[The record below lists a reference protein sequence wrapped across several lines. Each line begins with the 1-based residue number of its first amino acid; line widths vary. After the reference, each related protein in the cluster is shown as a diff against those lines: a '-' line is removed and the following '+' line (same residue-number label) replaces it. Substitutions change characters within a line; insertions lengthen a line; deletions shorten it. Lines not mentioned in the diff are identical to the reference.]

1 MERKNT
7 IKKNKEGYG
16 YTYTDI
22 TAINNYCMENG
33 ITYYQE
39 VETCEINGKDYIITY
54 LTENEETKRYR
65 GCEIV
70 QATLQGIKNPV
81 QEYGSSLTY
90 CRRYSLLMAL
100 GLATEDNDAQDLTIS
115 TINTKEDAL
124 KMTINFGKYNG
135 KTLNDIQDDESYLEY
150 LFTNSKDESTSDK
163 IFAKIIENSYPEAYK
178 CALKIKE
185 YIENTYNYE
194 VNEEIANLNI
204 IDVDFLFAVRPVSAN
219 LELLHP
225 NAIVE
230 KLIDFLKP
238 EYEKENVKLNVALC
252 PEDTKLL
259 LDEKLFR
266 EVIVN
271 LSQNAIHAVNEKNN
285 SEQDKIIE
293 ITSVI
298 RDDKYVLSITD
309 NGCGIPEDKLNK
321 IFEPYYTTKATGT
334 GLGLTTVYKI
344 VKEFSGDISVKS
356 IAGEGTSFI
365 ISIPVPQLNKKLLAY
380 NESDNT

>member
-124 KMTINFGKYNG
+124 KMTINFGKYKG
-135 KTLNDIQDDESYLEY
+135 KTLNDIQDDESYLEW
-150 LFTNSKDESTSDK
+150 LFANSKDESMVKAVSLITGWETKTDDQMKEAVKLLTTIKDLMSAK
-163 IFAKIIENSYPEAYK
+163 NIFSEELIETFGKKSNEM
-178 CALKIKE
+178 
-185 YIENTYNYE
+185 T
-194 VNEEIANLNI
+194 NEE
-204 IDVDFLFAVRPVSAN
+204 
-219 LELLHP
+219 
-225 NAIVE
+225 
-230 KLIDFLKP
+230 LK
-238 EYEKENVKLNVALC
+238 
-252 PEDTKLL
+252 
-259 LDEKLFR
+259 
-266 EVIVN
+266 EVIKW
-271 LSQNAIHAVNEKNN
+271 LEEK
-285 SEQDKIIE
+285 
-293 ITSVI
+293 
-298 RDDKYVLSITD
+298 
-309 NGCGIPEDKLNK
+309 
-321 IFEPYYTTKATGT
+321 
-334 GLGLTTVYKI
+334 
-344 VKEFSGDISVKS
+344 
-356 IAGEGTSFI
+356 
-365 ISIPVPQLNKKLLAY
+365 
-380 NESDNT
+380 

>member
-135 KTLNDIQDDESYLEY
+135 KTLNDIQDDEDYMDW
-150 LFTNSKDESTSDK
+150 LFHNTKDDTIKKAVSLITGWETKTDDQMKEAVKLLTTIKDLMSAK
-163 IFAKIIENSYPEAYK
+163 NIFSEE
-178 CALKIKE
+178 LIKTFGKKSNE
-185 YIENTYNYE
+185 MT
-194 VNEEIANLNI
+194 NEE
-204 IDVDFLFAVRPVSAN
+204 
-219 LELLHP
+219 
-225 NAIVE
+225 
-230 KLIDFLKP
+230 LK
-238 EYEKENVKLNVALC
+238 
-252 PEDTKLL
+252 
-259 LDEKLFR
+259 
-266 EVIVN
+266 EVIKW
-271 LSQNAIHAVNEKNN
+271 LES
-285 SEQDKIIE
+285 
-293 ITSVI
+293 
-298 RDDKYVLSITD
+298 Y
-309 NGCGIPEDKLNK
+309 DKLGGK
-321 IFEPYYTTKATGT
+321 
-334 GLGLTTVYKI
+334 
-344 VKEFSGDISVKS
+344 
-356 IAGEGTSFI
+356 
-365 ISIPVPQLNKKLLAY
+365 
-380 NESDNT
+380 

>member
-124 KMTINFGKYNG
+124 KMTINFGKYIG
-135 KTLNDIQDDESYLEY
+135 KTLSEIQDDESYLKY
-150 LFTNSKDESTSDK
+150 LF
-163 IFAKIIENSYPEAYK
+163 
-178 CALKIKE
+178 
-185 YIENTYNYE
+185 
-194 VNEEIANLNI
+194 
-204 IDVDFLFAVRPVSAN
+204 
-219 LELLHP
+219 
-225 NAIVE
+225 
-230 KLIDFLKP
+230 
-238 EYEKENVKLNVALC
+238 
-252 PEDTKLL
+252 
-259 LDEKLFR
+259 
-266 EVIVN
+266 
-271 LSQNAIHAVNEKNN
+271 NN
-285 SEQDKIIE
+285 SEDENIVKAVSLITGWETKTDDQMKEAVKLLTTIKDLMSAKNIFSEELIE
-293 ITSVI
+293 TFGKKSNEMTNEELKEVI
-298 RDDKYVLSITD
+298 KWLENY
-309 NGCGIPEDKLNK
+309 DKL
-321 IFEPYYTTKATGT
+321 
-334 GLGLTTVYKI
+334 
-344 VKEFSGDISVKS
+344 
-356 IAGEGTSFI
+356 GE
-365 ISIPVPQLNKKLLAY
+365 K
-380 NESDNT
+380 

>member
-54 LTENEETKRYR
+54 LTENEETKKYR

-135 KTLNDIQDDESYLEY
+135 KTLNDIQDDESYLEWLY
-150 LFTNSKDESTSDK
+150 TNSKDENMVKAVSLITGWETKTDDQMKETVKLLTTIKDLMSAK
-163 IFAKIIENSYPEAYK
+163 NIFSEELIETFGKKSNEM
-178 CALKIKE
+178 
-185 YIENTYNYE
+185 T
-194 VNEEIANLNI
+194 NEE
-204 IDVDFLFAVRPVSAN
+204 
-219 LELLHP
+219 
-225 NAIVE
+225 
-230 KLIDFLKP
+230 LK
-238 EYEKENVKLNVALC
+238 
-252 PEDTKLL
+252 
-259 LDEKLFR
+259 
-266 EVIVN
+266 EVIKW
-271 LSQNAIHAVNEKNN
+271 LES
-285 SEQDKIIE
+285 
-293 ITSVI
+293 
-298 RDDKYVLSITD
+298 Y
-309 NGCGIPEDKLNK
+309 DKL
-321 IFEPYYTTKATGT
+321 
-334 GLGLTTVYKI
+334 
-344 VKEFSGDISVKS
+344 
-356 IAGEGTSFI
+356 GE
-365 ISIPVPQLNKKLLAY
+365 K
-380 NESDNT
+380 

>member
-22 TAINNYCMENG
+22 KAINNYWMENG

-135 KTLNDIQDDESYLEY
+135 KTLSEIQDDESYLKY
-150 LFTNSKDESTSDK
+150 LF
-163 IFAKIIENSYPEAYK
+163 
-178 CALKIKE
+178 
-185 YIENTYNYE
+185 
-194 VNEEIANLNI
+194 
-204 IDVDFLFAVRPVSAN
+204 
-219 LELLHP
+219 
-225 NAIVE
+225 
-230 KLIDFLKP
+230 
-238 EYEKENVKLNVALC
+238 
-252 PEDTKLL
+252 
-259 LDEKLFR
+259 
-266 EVIVN
+266 
-271 LSQNAIHAVNEKNN
+271 NN
-285 SEQDKIIE
+285 SEDENIVKAVSL
-293 ITSVI
+293 ITGWETKT
-298 RDDKYVLSITD
+298 DDQMKEAV
-309 NGCGIPEDKLNK
+309 KL
-321 IFEPYYTTKATGT
+321 
-334 GLGLTTVYKI
+334 LTTIKDLMSDKNI
-344 VKEFSGDISVKS
+344 FSEELIETFGKKSNEMTNEELKEVINWLEQK
-356 IAGEGTSFI
+356 
-365 ISIPVPQLNKKLLAY
+365 
-380 NESDNT
+380 

>member
-135 KTLNDIQDDESYLEY
+135 KTLNDIQDDKSYLEWLY
-150 LFTNSKDESTSDK
+150 TNSKDENIVKAVSLITGWETKTDDQMKEAVKLLTTIKDLMS
-163 IFAKIIENSYPEAYK
+163 AKNILSEELIETFGKKSNEM
-178 CALKIKE
+178 
-185 YIENTYNYE
+185 T
-194 VNEEIANLNI
+194 NEE
-204 IDVDFLFAVRPVSAN
+204 
-219 LELLHP
+219 
-225 NAIVE
+225 
-230 KLIDFLKP
+230 LK
-238 EYEKENVKLNVALC
+238 
-252 PEDTKLL
+252 
-259 LDEKLFR
+259 
-266 EVIVN
+266 EVIN
-271 LSQNAIHAVNEKNN
+271 WLE
-285 SEQDKIIE
+285 
-293 ITSVI
+293 
-298 RDDKYVLSITD
+298 
-309 NGCGIPEDKLNK
+309 NK
-321 IFEPYYTTKATGT
+321 
-334 GLGLTTVYKI
+334 
-344 VKEFSGDISVKS
+344 
-356 IAGEGTSFI
+356 
-365 ISIPVPQLNKKLLAY
+365 
-380 NESDNT
+380 

>member
-124 KMTINFGKYNG
+124 KITINFGKYKG
-135 KTLNDIQDDESYLEY
+135 KTLNDIQDDESYLEW
-150 LFTNSKDESTSDK
+150 LFANSKDENMVKAVSLITGWETKTDDQMKEAVKLLTTIKDLMSAK
-163 IFAKIIENSYPEAYK
+163 NIFSEE
-178 CALKIKE
+178 LIKTFGKKSNE
-185 YIENTYNYE
+185 MT
-194 VNEEIANLNI
+194 NEE
-204 IDVDFLFAVRPVSAN
+204 
-219 LELLHP
+219 
-225 NAIVE
+225 
-230 KLIDFLKP
+230 LK
-238 EYEKENVKLNVALC
+238 
-252 PEDTKLL
+252 
-259 LDEKLFR
+259 
-266 EVIVN
+266 EVIKWLEN
-271 LSQNAIHAVNEKNN
+271 
-285 SEQDKIIE
+285 
-293 ITSVI
+293 
-298 RDDKYVLSITD
+298 Y
-309 NGCGIPEDKLNK
+309 DKLEEK
-321 IFEPYYTTKATGT
+321 
-334 GLGLTTVYKI
+334 
-344 VKEFSGDISVKS
+344 
-356 IAGEGTSFI
+356 
-365 ISIPVPQLNKKLLAY
+365 
-380 NESDNT
+380 

>member
-124 KMTINFGKYNG
+124 KITINFGKYKG
-135 KTLNDIQDDESYLEY
+135 KTLNDIQDDESYLEW
-150 LFTNSKDESTSDK
+150 LFDNSKDENMVKAVSLITGWETKTDDQMKEAVKLLTTIKDLMSAK
-163 IFAKIIENSYPEAYK
+163 NIFSEELIETFGKKSNEM
-178 CALKIKE
+178 
-185 YIENTYNYE
+185 T
-194 VNEEIANLNI
+194 NEE
-204 IDVDFLFAVRPVSAN
+204 
-219 LELLHP
+219 
-225 NAIVE
+225 
-230 KLIDFLKP
+230 LK
-238 EYEKENVKLNVALC
+238 
-252 PEDTKLL
+252 
-259 LDEKLFR
+259 
-266 EVIVN
+266 EVIKW
-271 LSQNAIHAVNEKNN
+271 LEK
-285 SEQDKIIE
+285 K
-293 ITSVI
+293 
-298 RDDKYVLSITD
+298 
-309 NGCGIPEDKLNK
+309 
-321 IFEPYYTTKATGT
+321 
-334 GLGLTTVYKI
+334 
-344 VKEFSGDISVKS
+344 
-356 IAGEGTSFI
+356 
-365 ISIPVPQLNKKLLAY
+365 
-380 NESDNT
+380 

>member
-39 VETCEINGKDYIITY
+39 VETCEINSKDYIITY

-124 KMTINFGKYNG
+124 KMTINFGKYIG
-135 KTLNDIQDDESYLEY
+135 KTLNDIQDDESYLKWLY
-150 LFTNSKDESTSDK
+150 TNSKDENMVKAVSLITGWETKADDQMKEAVKLLTTIKDLMS
-163 IFAKIIENSYPEAYK
+163 AKNILSEELIEAFGKKSNEM
-178 CALKIKE
+178 
-185 YIENTYNYE
+185 T
-194 VNEEIANLNI
+194 NEE
-204 IDVDFLFAVRPVSAN
+204 
-219 LELLHP
+219 
-225 NAIVE
+225 
-230 KLIDFLKP
+230 LK
-238 EYEKENVKLNVALC
+238 
-252 PEDTKLL
+252 
-259 LDEKLFR
+259 
-266 EVIVN
+266 EVIKW
-271 LSQNAIHAVNEKNN
+271 LES
-285 SEQDKIIE
+285 
-293 ITSVI
+293 
-298 RDDKYVLSITD
+298 Y
-309 NGCGIPEDKLNK
+309 DKL
-321 IFEPYYTTKATGT
+321 
-334 GLGLTTVYKI
+334 
-344 VKEFSGDISVKS
+344 
-356 IAGEGTSFI
+356 GE
-365 ISIPVPQLNKKLLAY
+365 K
-380 NESDNT
+380 

>member
-124 KMTINFGKYNG
+124 KMTINFGKYKG
-135 KTLNDIQDDESYLEY
+135 KTLNDIQDDESYLEW
-150 LFTNSKDESTSDK
+150 LFANSKDENMVKAVSLITGWETKTDDQMKEAVKLLTTIKDLMSAK
-163 IFAKIIENSYPEAYK
+163 NIFSEE
-178 CALKIKE
+178 LIKTFGKKSNE
-185 YIENTYNYE
+185 MT
-194 VNEEIANLNI
+194 NEE
-204 IDVDFLFAVRPVSAN
+204 
-219 LELLHP
+219 
-225 NAIVE
+225 
-230 KLIDFLKP
+230 LK
-238 EYEKENVKLNVALC
+238 
-252 PEDTKLL
+252 
-259 LDEKLFR
+259 
-266 EVIVN
+266 EVIKW
-271 LSQNAIHAVNEKNN
+271 L
-285 SEQDKIIE
+285 EQK
-293 ITSVI
+293 
-298 RDDKYVLSITD
+298 
-309 NGCGIPEDKLNK
+309 
-321 IFEPYYTTKATGT
+321 
-334 GLGLTTVYKI
+334 
-344 VKEFSGDISVKS
+344 
-356 IAGEGTSFI
+356 
-365 ISIPVPQLNKKLLAY
+365 
-380 NESDNT
+380 

>member
-124 KMTINFGKYNG
+124 KMTINFGKYKG
-135 KTLNDIQDDESYLEY
+135 KTLNDIQDDESYLEW
-150 LFTNSKDESTSDK
+150 LFDNSKDENMVKAVSLITGWETKTDDQMKEAVKLLTTIKDLMSAK
-163 IFAKIIENSYPEAYK
+163 NIFSEELIEVFGKKSNEM
-178 CALKIKE
+178 
-185 YIENTYNYE
+185 T
-194 VNEEIANLNI
+194 NEE
-204 IDVDFLFAVRPVSAN
+204 
-219 LELLHP
+219 
-225 NAIVE
+225 
-230 KLIDFLKP
+230 LK
-238 EYEKENVKLNVALC
+238 
-252 PEDTKLL
+252 
-259 LDEKLFR
+259 
-266 EVIVN
+266 EVIKW
-271 LSQNAIHAVNEKNN
+271 LES
-285 SEQDKIIE
+285 
-293 ITSVI
+293 
-298 RDDKYVLSITD
+298 Y
-309 NGCGIPEDKLNK
+309 DKL
-321 IFEPYYTTKATGT
+321 
-334 GLGLTTVYKI
+334 
-344 VKEFSGDISVKS
+344 
-356 IAGEGTSFI
+356 GE
-365 ISIPVPQLNKKLLAY
+365 K
-380 NESDNT
+380 

>member
-124 KMTINFGKYNG
+124 KMTINFGKYKG
-135 KTLNDIQDDESYLEY
+135 KTLNDIQDDESYLEW
-150 LFTNSKDESTSDK
+150 LFANSKDENMVKAVSLITGWETKTDDQMKEAVKLLTTIKDLMSAK
-163 IFAKIIENSYPEAYK
+163 NIFSEELIEAFGKKSNEM
-178 CALKIKE
+178 
-185 YIENTYNYE
+185 T
-194 VNEEIANLNI
+194 NEE
-204 IDVDFLFAVRPVSAN
+204 
-219 LELLHP
+219 
-225 NAIVE
+225 
-230 KLIDFLKP
+230 LK
-238 EYEKENVKLNVALC
+238 
-252 PEDTKLL
+252 
-259 LDEKLFR
+259 
-266 EVIVN
+266 EVIKW
-271 LSQNAIHAVNEKNN
+271 LES
-285 SEQDKIIE
+285 
-293 ITSVI
+293 
-298 RDDKYVLSITD
+298 Y
-309 NGCGIPEDKLNK
+309 DKL
-321 IFEPYYTTKATGT
+321 
-334 GLGLTTVYKI
+334 
-344 VKEFSGDISVKS
+344 
-356 IAGEGTSFI
+356 GE
-365 ISIPVPQLNKKLLAY
+365 K
-380 NESDNT
+380 

>member
-124 KMTINFGKYNG
+124 KMTINFGKYEG
-135 KTLNDIQDDESYLEY
+135 KTLNDIQDDKSYLKW
-150 LFTNSKDESTSDK
+150 LFDNSKDENMVKAVSLITGWETKTDDQMKEAVKLLTTIKDLMSAK
-163 IFAKIIENSYPEAYK
+163 NIFSEELIETFGKKSNEM
-178 CALKIKE
+178 
-185 YIENTYNYE
+185 T
-194 VNEEIANLNI
+194 NEE
-204 IDVDFLFAVRPVSAN
+204 
-219 LELLHP
+219 
-225 NAIVE
+225 
-230 KLIDFLKP
+230 LK
-238 EYEKENVKLNVALC
+238 
-252 PEDTKLL
+252 
-259 LDEKLFR
+259 
-266 EVIVN
+266 EVIN
-271 LSQNAIHAVNEKNN
+271 WLEN
-285 SEQDKIIE
+285 
-293 ITSVI
+293 
-298 RDDKYVLSITD
+298 Y
-309 NGCGIPEDKLNK
+309 DKL
-321 IFEPYYTTKATGT
+321 
-334 GLGLTTVYKI
+334 
-344 VKEFSGDISVKS
+344 
-356 IAGEGTSFI
+356 GE
-365 ISIPVPQLNKKLLAY
+365 K
-380 NESDNT
+380 

>member
-124 KMTINFGKYNG
+124 KMTINFGKYKG
-135 KTLNDIQDDESYLEY
+135 KTLNDIQDDESYLEW
-150 LFTNSKDESTSDK
+150 LFDNSKDENMVKAVSLITGWETKTDDQMKEAVKLLTTIKDLMSAK
-163 IFAKIIENSYPEAYK
+163 NIFSEE
-178 CALKIKE
+178 LIKTFGKKSNE
-185 YIENTYNYE
+185 MT
-194 VNEEIANLNI
+194 NEE
-204 IDVDFLFAVRPVSAN
+204 
-219 LELLHP
+219 
-225 NAIVE
+225 
-230 KLIDFLKP
+230 LK
-238 EYEKENVKLNVALC
+238 
-252 PEDTKLL
+252 
-259 LDEKLFR
+259 
-266 EVIVN
+266 EVIKW
-271 LSQNAIHAVNEKNN
+271 LES
-285 SEQDKIIE
+285 
-293 ITSVI
+293 
-298 RDDKYVLSITD
+298 Y
-309 NGCGIPEDKLNK
+309 DKL
-321 IFEPYYTTKATGT
+321 
-334 GLGLTTVYKI
+334 
-344 VKEFSGDISVKS
+344 
-356 IAGEGTSFI
+356 GE
-365 ISIPVPQLNKKLLAY
+365 K
-380 NESDNT
+380 

>member
-135 KTLNDIQDDESYLEY
+135 KTLSEIQDDESYLKY
-150 LFTNSKDESTSDK
+150 LF
-163 IFAKIIENSYPEAYK
+163 
-178 CALKIKE
+178 
-185 YIENTYNYE
+185 
-194 VNEEIANLNI
+194 
-204 IDVDFLFAVRPVSAN
+204 
-219 LELLHP
+219 
-225 NAIVE
+225 
-230 KLIDFLKP
+230 
-238 EYEKENVKLNVALC
+238 
-252 PEDTKLL
+252 
-259 LDEKLFR
+259 
-266 EVIVN
+266 
-271 LSQNAIHAVNEKNN
+271 NN
-285 SEQDKIIE
+285 SEDENIVKAVSL
-293 ITSVI
+293 ITGWETKT
-298 RDDKYVLSITD
+298 DDQMKEAV
-309 NGCGIPEDKLNK
+309 KL
-321 IFEPYYTTKATGT
+321 
-334 GLGLTTVYKI
+334 LTTIKDLMSAKNI
-344 VKEFSGDISVKS
+344 LSEELIETFGKKSNEMTNEELKEVIKWL
-356 IAGEGTSFI
+356 EE
-365 ISIPVPQLNKKLLAY
+365 K
-380 NESDNT
+380 

>member
-124 KMTINFGKYNG
+124 KMTINFGRYKG
-135 KTLNDIQDDESYLEY
+135 KTLNDIQDDESYLEW
-150 LFTNSKDESTSDK
+150 LFANSKDENMVKAVSLITGWETKTDDQMKEAVKLLTTIKDLMSTK
-163 IFAKIIENSYPEAYK
+163 NIFSEE
-178 CALKIKE
+178 LIKTFGKKSNE
-185 YIENTYNYE
+185 MT
-194 VNEEIANLNI
+194 NEE
-204 IDVDFLFAVRPVSAN
+204 
-219 LELLHP
+219 
-225 NAIVE
+225 
-230 KLIDFLKP
+230 LK
-238 EYEKENVKLNVALC
+238 
-252 PEDTKLL
+252 
-259 LDEKLFR
+259 
-266 EVIVN
+266 EVIKW
-271 LSQNAIHAVNEKNN
+271 LEEK
-285 SEQDKIIE
+285 
-293 ITSVI
+293 
-298 RDDKYVLSITD
+298 
-309 NGCGIPEDKLNK
+309 
-321 IFEPYYTTKATGT
+321 
-334 GLGLTTVYKI
+334 
-344 VKEFSGDISVKS
+344 
-356 IAGEGTSFI
+356 
-365 ISIPVPQLNKKLLAY
+365 
-380 NESDNT
+380 

>member
-135 KTLNDIQDDESYLEY
+135 KTLNDIQDDEDYMDW
-150 LFTNSKDESTSDK
+150 LFHNTKDDTIKKAVSLITGWETKTDDQMKEAVKLLTTIKDLMSAK
-163 IFAKIIENSYPEAYK
+163 NIFSEE
-178 CALKIKE
+178 LIKTFGKKSNE
-185 YIENTYNYE
+185 MT
-194 VNEEIANLNI
+194 NEE
-204 IDVDFLFAVRPVSAN
+204 
-219 LELLHP
+219 
-225 NAIVE
+225 
-230 KLIDFLKP
+230 LK
-238 EYEKENVKLNVALC
+238 
-252 PEDTKLL
+252 
-259 LDEKLFR
+259 
-266 EVIVN
+266 EVIKW
-271 LSQNAIHAVNEKNN
+271 LES
-285 SEQDKIIE
+285 
-293 ITSVI
+293 
-298 RDDKYVLSITD
+298 Y
-309 NGCGIPEDKLNK
+309 DKL
-321 IFEPYYTTKATGT
+321 
-334 GLGLTTVYKI
+334 
-344 VKEFSGDISVKS
+344 
-356 IAGEGTSFI
+356 GE
-365 ISIPVPQLNKKLLAY
+365 K
-380 NESDNT
+380 

>member
-124 KMTINFGKYNG
+124 KMTINFGKYKG
-135 KTLNDIQDDESYLEY
+135 KTLNDIQDDESYLEW
-150 LFTNSKDESTSDK
+150 LFDNSKDENMVKAVSLITGWETKTDDQMKEAVKLLTTIKDLMS
-163 IFAKIIENSYPEAYK
+163 AKNILSEE
-178 CALKIKE
+178 LIKTFGKKSNE
-185 YIENTYNYE
+185 MT
-194 VNEEIANLNI
+194 NEE
-204 IDVDFLFAVRPVSAN
+204 
-219 LELLHP
+219 
-225 NAIVE
+225 
-230 KLIDFLKP
+230 LK
-238 EYEKENVKLNVALC
+238 
-252 PEDTKLL
+252 
-259 LDEKLFR
+259 
-266 EVIVN
+266 EVIKW
-271 LSQNAIHAVNEKNN
+271 LES
-285 SEQDKIIE
+285 
-293 ITSVI
+293 
-298 RDDKYVLSITD
+298 Y
-309 NGCGIPEDKLNK
+309 DKL
-321 IFEPYYTTKATGT
+321 
-334 GLGLTTVYKI
+334 
-344 VKEFSGDISVKS
+344 
-356 IAGEGTSFI
+356 GE
-365 ISIPVPQLNKKLLAY
+365 K
-380 NESDNT
+380 

>member
-124 KMTINFGKYNG
+124 KMTINFGKYKG
-135 KTLNDIQDDESYLEY
+135 KTLNDIQDDESYLEW
-150 LFTNSKDESTSDK
+150 LFANSKDENMVKAVSLITGWETKTDDQMKEAVKLLTTIKDLMSAK
-163 IFAKIIENSYPEAYK
+163 NIFSEE
-178 CALKIKE
+178 LIKTFGKKSNE
-185 YIENTYNYE
+185 MT
-194 VNEEIANLNI
+194 NEE
-204 IDVDFLFAVRPVSAN
+204 
-219 LELLHP
+219 
-225 NAIVE
+225 
-230 KLIDFLKP
+230 LK
-238 EYEKENVKLNVALC
+238 
-252 PEDTKLL
+252 
-259 LDEKLFR
+259 
-266 EVIVN
+266 EVIKW
-271 LSQNAIHAVNEKNN
+271 LEEK
-285 SEQDKIIE
+285 
-293 ITSVI
+293 
-298 RDDKYVLSITD
+298 
-309 NGCGIPEDKLNK
+309 
-321 IFEPYYTTKATGT
+321 
-334 GLGLTTVYKI
+334 
-344 VKEFSGDISVKS
+344 
-356 IAGEGTSFI
+356 
-365 ISIPVPQLNKKLLAY
+365 
-380 NESDNT
+380 

>member
-135 KTLNDIQDDESYLEY
+135 KTLNDIQDDESYLKWLY
-150 LFTNSKDESTSDK
+150 ANSKDENMVKAVSLITGWETKTDDQMKEAVKLLTTIKDLMSAK
-163 IFAKIIENSYPEAYK
+163 NIFSEELIETFGKKSNEM
-178 CALKIKE
+178 
-185 YIENTYNYE
+185 T
-194 VNEEIANLNI
+194 NEE
-204 IDVDFLFAVRPVSAN
+204 
-219 LELLHP
+219 
-225 NAIVE
+225 
-230 KLIDFLKP
+230 LK
-238 EYEKENVKLNVALC
+238 
-252 PEDTKLL
+252 
-259 LDEKLFR
+259 
-266 EVIVN
+266 EVIKW
-271 LSQNAIHAVNEKNN
+271 LES
-285 SEQDKIIE
+285 
-293 ITSVI
+293 
-298 RDDKYVLSITD
+298 Y
-309 NGCGIPEDKLNK
+309 DKLEEK
-321 IFEPYYTTKATGT
+321 
-334 GLGLTTVYKI
+334 
-344 VKEFSGDISVKS
+344 
-356 IAGEGTSFI
+356 
-365 ISIPVPQLNKKLLAY
+365 
-380 NESDNT
+380 

>member
-65 GCEIV
+65 GCQIV

-135 KTLNDIQDDESYLEY
+135 KTLSEIQDDESYLEY
-150 LFTNSKDESTSDK
+150 LFNNSKDENMVKAVSLITGW
-163 IFAKIIENSYPEAYK
+163 E
-178 CALKIKE
+178 IKSE
-185 YIENTYNYE
+185 EDQKEE
-194 VNEEIANLNI
+194 V
-204 IDVDFLFAVRPVSAN
+204 
-219 LELLHP
+219 
-225 NAIVE
+225 
-230 KLIDFLKP
+230 
-238 EYEKENVKLNVALC
+238 
-252 PEDTKLL
+252 
-259 LDEKLFR
+259 
-266 EVIVN
+266 
-271 LSQNAIHAVNEKNN
+271 
-285 SEQDKIIE
+285 
-293 ITSVI
+293 
-298 RDDKYVLSITD
+298 
-309 NGCGIPEDKLNK
+309 
-321 IFEPYYTTKATGT
+321 
-334 GLGLTTVYKI
+334 KI
-344 VKEFSGDISVKS
+344 V
-356 IAGEGTSFI
+356 A
-365 ISIPVPQLNKKLLAY
+365 QYKKLL
-380 NESDNT
+380 DDTNTLPNVIPEYYAENGIEKMGIEEYKKAIKMLEEKKKKQEEK

>member
-124 KMTINFGKYNG
+124 KMTINFGKYKG
-135 KTLNDIQDDESYLEY
+135 QTLNDIQDDESYLEW
-150 LFTNSKDESTSDK
+150 LFDNSKDENMVKAVSLITGWETKTDDQMKEAVNLLTTIKDLMSAK
-163 IFAKIIENSYPEAYK
+163 NIFSEE
-178 CALKIKE
+178 LIKTFGKKSNE
-185 YIENTYNYE
+185 MT
-194 VNEEIANLNI
+194 NEE
-204 IDVDFLFAVRPVSAN
+204 
-219 LELLHP
+219 
-225 NAIVE
+225 
-230 KLIDFLKP
+230 LK
-238 EYEKENVKLNVALC
+238 
-252 PEDTKLL
+252 
-259 LDEKLFR
+259 
-266 EVIVN
+266 EVIN
-271 LSQNAIHAVNEKNN
+271 WLESK
-285 SEQDKIIE
+285 EQK
-293 ITSVI
+293 
-298 RDDKYVLSITD
+298 
-309 NGCGIPEDKLNK
+309 
-321 IFEPYYTTKATGT
+321 
-334 GLGLTTVYKI
+334 
-344 VKEFSGDISVKS
+344 
-356 IAGEGTSFI
+356 
-365 ISIPVPQLNKKLLAY
+365 
-380 NESDNT
+380 

>member
-135 KTLNDIQDDESYLEY
+135 KTLSEIQDDESYLKY
-150 LFTNSKDESTSDK
+150 LF
-163 IFAKIIENSYPEAYK
+163 
-178 CALKIKE
+178 
-185 YIENTYNYE
+185 
-194 VNEEIANLNI
+194 
-204 IDVDFLFAVRPVSAN
+204 
-219 LELLHP
+219 
-225 NAIVE
+225 
-230 KLIDFLKP
+230 
-238 EYEKENVKLNVALC
+238 
-252 PEDTKLL
+252 
-259 LDEKLFR
+259 
-266 EVIVN
+266 
-271 LSQNAIHAVNEKNN
+271 NN
-285 SEQDKIIE
+285 SEDENIVKAVSLITGWETKTDDQMKEAVKLLTTIKDLMSAKNILSEELIE
-293 ITSVI
+293 AFGKKSNEMTNEELKEVI
-298 RDDKYVLSITD
+298 KWLESY
-309 NGCGIPEDKLNK
+309 DKL
-321 IFEPYYTTKATGT
+321 
-334 GLGLTTVYKI
+334 
-344 VKEFSGDISVKS
+344 
-356 IAGEGTSFI
+356 GE
-365 ISIPVPQLNKKLLAY
+365 K
-380 NESDNT
+380 

>member
-135 KTLNDIQDDESYLEY
+135 KTLSEIQDDESYLKY
-150 LFTNSKDESTSDK
+150 LF
-163 IFAKIIENSYPEAYK
+163 
-178 CALKIKE
+178 
-185 YIENTYNYE
+185 
-194 VNEEIANLNI
+194 
-204 IDVDFLFAVRPVSAN
+204 
-219 LELLHP
+219 
-225 NAIVE
+225 
-230 KLIDFLKP
+230 
-238 EYEKENVKLNVALC
+238 
-252 PEDTKLL
+252 
-259 LDEKLFR
+259 
-266 EVIVN
+266 
-271 LSQNAIHAVNEKNN
+271 NN
-285 SEQDKIIE
+285 SEDENIVKAVSL
-293 ITSVI
+293 ITGWETKT
-298 RDDKYVLSITD
+298 DDQMKEAV
-309 NGCGIPEDKLNK
+309 KL
-321 IFEPYYTTKATGT
+321 
-334 GLGLTTVYKI
+334 LTTIKDLMSAKNI
-344 VKEFSGDISVKS
+344 FSEELIETFGKKSNEMTNEELKEVIKWL
-356 IAGEGTSFI
+356 E
-365 ISIPVPQLNKKLLAY
+365 QK
-380 NESDNT
+380 